1 MKKVIVA
8 SSNPVKIQAVRDGF
22 SKAMPGHDFSVEGLQ
37 FPSPVSAQPF
47 GNEETLRGAEQR
59 ALKARELAPAADY
72 WVGVEGGADR
82 SVEAMYAY
90 AWVVILSNT
99 QSGQARSAAFLL
111 PRKISELVMQ
121 GVELGHADDM
131 VFGRNNSKQMNG
143 AVGILTDDAVD
154 RRLLYEQ
161 PVMLAL
167 IPFLH
172 PELYPPVQPHA
183 S

>member
-8 SSNPVKIQAVRDGF
+8 SNNPVKIQAVVDGF
-22 SKAMPGHDFSVEGLQ
+22 AKGMPTHQYQVEGIA

-47 GNEETLRGAEQR
+47 GDEETLQGARQR
-59 ALKARELAPAADY
+59 ALTARDLAPDADF

-82 SVEAMYAY
+82 SLEAMYAY
-90 AWVVILSNT
+90 AWVVILSKD

-111 PRKISELVMQ
+111 PRKISELVMD
-121 GVELGHADDM
+121 GVELGHADDI
-131 VFGRNNSKQMNG
+131 VFGRSNSKQQNG
-143 AVGILTDDAVD
+143 AVGILTADAVD

-172 PELYPPVQPHA
+172 PELYPPA
-183 S
+183 

>member
-8 SSNPVKIQAVRDGF
+8 STNPVKIQAAADGF
-22 SKAMPGHDFSVEGLQ
+22 AKGMPGHPYHVEGIQ

-47 GNEETLRGAEQR
+47 GDEETLQGARQR
-59 ALKARELAPAADY
+59 ALTARDLAPDADF

-82 SVEAMYAY
+82 SLEAMYAY
-90 AWVVILSNT
+90 AWVVILSNN
-99 QSGQARSAAFLL
+99 QCGQARSAAFLL
-111 PRKISELVMQ
+111 PRKISELVMN
-121 GVELGHADDM
+121 GVELGHADDI
-131 VFGRNNSKQMNG
+131 VFGRSNSKQQNG
-143 AVGILTDDAVD
+143 AVGILTADAVD

-172 PELYPPVQPHA
+172 PELYPPA
-183 S
+183 